1 MTTGEPPATAP
12 APQQASNLVVRL
24 LTAAVMVPVILY
36 LLFWAPPWGF
46 QVLVGLAVVIAAY
59 ELFSMTMAGSRF
71 LRGLGIALSCVTTA
85 AFAFAPTAEALA
97 GVLVAVPIVGM
108 LSGLVRPEP
117 IASADRRMAWM
128 IAGPLYVGLLGTIAR
143 LHLRDHGGAWVL
155 LTMFLSWLAD
165 TGGYFAG
172 RAFGKRKLYEKV
184 SPKKTVEGAIGG
196 LLGAT
201 AGAVFTS
208 LVLLPEL
215 PVAHAVA
222 LGLVGG
228 ALGQMGDLTES
239 LVKRATGVKDSGSI
253 VPGHGGILDRIDA
266 LFFTSAITWLYA
278 TYLLDGGLFDAAA
291 AGTH

>member
-1 MTTGEPPATAP
+1 
-12 APQQASNLVVRL
+12 
-24 LTAAVMVPVILY
+24 
-36 LLFWAPPWGF
+36 
-46 QVLVGLAVVIAAY
+46 
-59 ELFSMTMAGSRF
+59 
-71 LRGLGIALSCVTTA
+71 
-85 AFAFAPTAEALA
+85 
-97 GVLVAVPIVGM
+97 
-108 LSGLVRPEP
+108 
-117 IASADRRMAWM
+117 
-128 IAGPLYVGLLGTIAR
+128 
-143 LHLRDHGGAWVL
+143 
-155 LTMFLSWLAD
+155 MFLSWLAD